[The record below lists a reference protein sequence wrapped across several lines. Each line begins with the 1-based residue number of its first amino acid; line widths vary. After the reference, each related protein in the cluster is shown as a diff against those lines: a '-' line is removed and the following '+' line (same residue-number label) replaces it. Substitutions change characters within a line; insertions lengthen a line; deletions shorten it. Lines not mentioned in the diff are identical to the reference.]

1 MRSGCV
7 RLRVEGYNQLRLLN
21 ALNREDI
28 AVFDF
33 LREKSTEC
41 LFSVSKK
48 DAPKTFAI
56 LNELCYTYK
65 VTGDSGA
72 VAFLKTAARR
82 SGLLLTVVLLT
93 ACILFLRGFMWR
105 VEISGCSA
113 VPQKTVERVLA
124 TVGVKTGGKISAF
137 DARAAETAVRGIE
150 GVKLASV
157 RRNGTTVRVEIFES
171 DEVAPPLAGS
181 TTDILS
187 SFDATVT
194 RVVAREGTAL
204 VRPGQHV
211 FAGTPLIGAYRQNAE
226 GEQIPSAASGT
237 VYGRVTHTVSV
248 TVSQDRYVFVPVG
261 TRKRTLLRVFGLTI
275 GKPLQAGGGT
285 TVESR
290 AAKLNVFLPV
300 TVIRQKSVAYEK
312 RLVHESV
319 ETLAQKEEQKAL
331 AEFVSRV
338 ASTGFTASHTVRD
351 LGGGQFRVNVFI
363 EAEAVIGGA

>member
-7 RLRVEGYNQLRLLN
+7 RLRAEGYNQLRLLN
-21 ALNREDI
+21 ALSGEGID
-28 AVFDF
+28 VFDF
-33 LREKSTEC
+33 LREKPTEC

-48 DAPKTFAI
+48 DALKTFAI
-56 LNELCYTYK
+56 LNEMCYTYR
-65 VTGDSGA
+65 VVQDTGA
-72 VAFLKTAARR
+72 VALFKTAARR
-82 SGLLLTVVLLT
+82 SGLLLTVALLT

-105 VEISGCSA
+105 VEIVGCDA

-124 TVGVKTGGKISAF
+124 ECGVKTGGKISSF
-137 DARAAETAVRGIE
+137 DAQATEAAVRGIE

-157 RRNGTTVRVEIFES
+157 RRSGTTVRVEVFES
-171 DEVAPPLAGS
+171 DEVSPPLAES

-194 RVVAREGTAL
+194 RVVAREGTPL
-204 VRPGQHV
+204 VKAGQHV
-211 FAGTPLIGAYRQNAE
+211 FAGTPLIGAYRLGID
-226 GEQIPSAASGT
+226 GEQILSPASGI

-248 TVSQDRYVFVPVG
+248 TVSQDRYVYVPAG
-261 TRKRTLLRVFGLTI
+261 TRRRTLLRVFGLTI
-275 GKPLQAGGGT
+275 GKPLQASGGT

-290 AAKLNVFLPV
+290 SAKLDAFIPV
-300 TVIRQKSVAYEK
+300 TVIRQDAVTYEK
-312 RLVHESV
+312 RLLHESA
-319 ETLAQKEEQKAL
+319 EALAQKEAQKAL

-338 ASTGFTASHTVRD
+338 ASTGFTTSHTLRD